1 MTYDDGNK
9 FKGGAGYFLT
19 QKDGHNC
26 GPIACLKFME
36 IYDFIDMDVIEK
48 NRGKNG
54 SSYRQLVYKQ
64 HHMCLVYLKDE
75 IIVNARIKKD
85 DIQKECDVLCVCK
98 GNIRHNTMT
107 SRVLPCCNAI
117 FSDECVTDFLE
128 KYSWCPFCG
137 EECKKNDKVLSTVD
151 YHLKIDDELTELL
164 PTNVYKN
171 EEVRENDAVRK
182 ESAEKKRK
190 FQEKQGQKMEK
201 RYKETMKERGSNI
214 SFGDVVTVWVDPRV
228 ASHARGVVAI
238 VVNSKESGGILACAD
253 GGCIVNGKTKKE
265 WWIASD
271 GYELKARKD
280 EPVTLSP
287 TLAEVQRQVI
297 GGIFSWVRHR
307 KCSLA
312 DAHKETIGASSP
324 CLRSNC
330 HCKGGKCTKRC
341 GCYRNGRACSST
353 CACSGKC
360 TVNEMNDI

>member
-1 MTYDDGNK
+1 
-9 FKGGAGYFLT
+9 
-19 QKDGHNC
+19 
-26 GPIACLKFME
+26 
-36 IYDFIDMDVIEK
+36 
-48 NRGKNG
+48 
-54 SSYRQLVYKQ
+54 
-64 HHMCLVYLKDE
+64 
-75 IIVNARIKKD
+75 
-85 DIQKECDVLCVCK
+85 
-98 GNIRHNTMT
+98 
-107 SRVLPCCNAI
+107 
-117 FSDECVTDFLE
+117 
-128 KYSWCPFCG
+128 
-137 EECKKNDKVLSTVD
+137 
-151 YHLKIDDELTELL
+151 
-164 PTNVYKN
+164 
-171 EEVRENDAVRK
+171 
-182 ESAEKKRK
+182 
-190 FQEKQGQKMEK
+190 MEK

-312 DAHKETIGASSP
+312 DAYKESIGASSP

-330 HCKGGKCTKRC
+330 HCKFGKCTKRC